1 MINSIVAPLVTNVT
15 LYPNPTNAATN
26 YRNQSTAQFE
36 VLRASVNTEL
46 QKLNSVTDG
55 SSGADQIGMTPI
67 AVTGT
72 ANTVQSVTEAL
83 AVGYVPFAVG
93 SVDLAGNSITA
104 TITGIDTLVNGMA
117 VAIEI
122 TETAYSVTDTA
133 ITLNIN
139 SLGAFEICY
148 IGNLV
153 DATTLSKAKRI
164 AATSIFTVRYNAAQS
179 IWIVQ

>member
-1 MINSIVAPLVTNVT
+1 MANTIIPLNTTTVTNITTLTDTPSKGTTPLTSTDLKKLFDKTGADLKTWINGTLNEEITKNSI
-15 LYPNPTNAATN
+15 
-26 YRNQSTAQFE
+26 
-36 VLRASVNTEL
+36 
-46 QKLNSVTDG
+46 
-55 SSGADQIGMTPI
+55 
-67 AVTGT
+67 
-72 ANTVQSVTEAL
+72 
-83 AVGYVPFAVG
+83 PFAVG
-93 SVDLAGNSITA
+93 SVNLAGNAITA

-179 IWIVQ
+179 IWIIQ

>member
-1 MINSIVAPLVTNVT
+1 MANTIIPLNTTTVTNITTLIDKPSTGTTPLTSTDLKKLFDKTGADLKTWINGTLNEEITKNSI
-15 LYPNPTNAATN
+15 
-26 YRNQSTAQFE
+26 
-36 VLRASVNTEL
+36 
-46 QKLNSVTDG
+46 
-55 SSGADQIGMTPI
+55 
-67 AVTGT
+67 
-72 ANTVQSVTEAL
+72 
-83 AVGYVPFAVG
+83 PFAVG

-148 IGNLV
+148 IRNLV
-153 DATTLSKAKRI
+153 DATTLAKAKRI

>member
-1 MINSIVAPLVTNVT
+1 MANTIIPLNTTTVTNITTLIDKPSTGTTPLTSTDLKKLFDKTGADLKTWINGTLNEEITKNSI
-15 LYPNPTNAATN
+15 
-26 YRNQSTAQFE
+26 
-36 VLRASVNTEL
+36 
-46 QKLNSVTDG
+46 
-55 SSGADQIGMTPI
+55 
-67 AVTGT
+67 
-72 ANTVQSVTEAL
+72 
-83 AVGYVPFAVG
+83 PFAVG
-93 SVDLAGNSITA
+93 SVNLAGNAITA

-148 IGNLV
+148 IENLA

>member
-1 MINSIVAPLVTNVT
+1 MANTIIPLNTTTVTNITTLIDKPSTGTTPLTSTDLKKLFDKTGADLKTWINGTLNEEITKNSI
-15 LYPNPTNAATN
+15 
-26 YRNQSTAQFE
+26 
-36 VLRASVNTEL
+36 
-46 QKLNSVTDG
+46 
-55 SSGADQIGMTPI
+55 
-67 AVTGT
+67 
-72 ANTVQSVTEAL
+72 
-83 AVGYVPFAVG
+83 PFAVG